1 MEVSNPEQ
9 SNQKIP
15 QIDPTVHSKT
25 CLSEMHSALTDLME
39 SFEVPNSSNINK
51 KVKTVESRLEL
62 FKSSLDQIPDIDH
75 NLLYQEKKIKDL
87 QRCLELKKNLINRL
101 YALPKKLEDIK
112 PGKGID
118 EIMKKKQQLQNET
131 KT

>member
-1 MEVSNPEQ
+1 MEVSSIEHTD
-9 SNQKIP
+9 QKMVKN
-15 QIDPTVHSKT
+15 DPTSYSKT
-25 CLSEMHSALTDLME
+25 CLTEMHFALTDLIE

-62 FKSSLDQIPDIDH
+62 FKTSLDQIPDIDH

-87 QRCLELKKNLINRL
+87 RRCLELKKDLINRL

-112 PGKGID
+112 PGKGIN
-118 EIMKKKQQLQNET
+118 EISSKKSTTSK
-131 KT
+131 